1 MLLYY
6 NSFYICFCFLLQ
18 LNAFSSQID
27 EKIGCISQATEKDVT
42 TKLLKRL
49 RNLVYVHSTLIPSK
63 LLNVLLCFTLLF
75 QMLLAVIRPILDEIL
90 MKIILGKTDS
100 WKAY

>member
-1 MLLYY
+1 
-6 NSFYICFCFLLQ
+6 LQ

-27 EKIGCISQATEKDVT
+27 EKIGCISQATVKDVT

-49 RNLVYVHSTLIPSK
+49 RNLVYVHSTLIQSK
-63 LLNVLLCFTLLF
+63 LCNVLLCFTLLF
-75 QMLLAVIRPILDEIL
+75 QMFLVVIKRIRDEIL
-90 MKIILGKTDS
+90 IKIILGKTDS

>member
-1 MLLYY
+1 MI
-6 NSFYICFCFLLQ
+6 FFICFCFPLQ

-27 EKIGCISQATEKDVT
+27 ERFGCISQATEKDVT

-49 RNLVYVHSTLIPSK
+49 RNLVYVHCTLSPFQ
-63 LLNVLLCFTLLF
+63 LRNMLLCFTLLF
-75 QMLLAVIRPILDEIL
+75 QMFLIVIKDILDEIL
-90 MKIILGKTDS
+90 MKTILDKTDS

>member
-1 MLLYY
+1 MV
-6 NSFYICFCFLLQ
+6 FICFCFLLQ

-49 RNLVYVHSTLIPSK
+49 RNLVYVHSTLSPFK
-63 LLNVLLCFTLLF
+63 LCNVLLCFALLF
-75 QMLLAVIRPILDEIL
+75 QMLLVVIKLLFDVIL
-90 MKIILGKTDS
+90 MKTILGK
-100 WKAY
+100 W